1 MELLLTELILA
12 KTYDYVQVPIWRDR
26 ASYEMAFTDV
36 ACNLLDMVAPAQP
49 NCVTLRDLKNCAL
62 AHRFINTLVNMTKYY
77 EQESSEGDRDSQDDS
92 GISDWDRFCIIE
104 YKNQSENDSEF
115 EDDDESDSDD

>member
-1 MELLLTELILA
+1 ME
-12 KTYDYVQVPIWRDR
+12 YF
-26 ASYEMAFTDV
+26 YEDVESKMVDSGYETMTFADV
-36 ACNLLDMVAPAQP
+36 ACNLLDMVSPAQP

-77 EQESSEGDRDSQDDS
+77 EQESSEGERDSQEEN
-92 GISDWDRFCIIE
+92 GLSDWERFCIVE